1 MLRRIKG
8 QSTLEYAMVITVV
21 VGALLAIRFYM
32 TRSVQG
38 KLRES
43 IDNIGEQ
50 YSAGKTTSKYTIDT
64 TASKTKETFG
74 LDPSDTKGETHLQG
88 VSYST
93 VETPAQVTRTAVG
106 AGAQETITQSFKDET
121 LFPDK

>member
-1 MLRRIKG
+1 MLRRLKG
-8 QSTLEYAMVITVV
+8 QSTLEYAMIITVV
-21 VGALLAIRFYM
+21 VGALLAMRYYM

-50 YSAGKTTSKYTIDT
+50 YSAGKTTSKYTIDAT
-64 TASKTKETFG
+64 QSKTKETFG
-74 LDPSDTKGETHLQG
+74 LTEDGKPAQG

-93 VETPAQVTRTAVG
+93 VETPAQVTRKAEGSDAEKVTKSLK
-106 AGAQETITQSFKDET
+106 EET
-121 LFPDK
+121 LFP